1 MNLIEIARRPWFRWG
16 VRALVLVSVGWG
28 VSHTLR
34 KGIDQLGQHEWHVQ
48 GGWLAAAGAIY
59 LAGLMPMAWFWRRA
73 LAACGLH
80 PSWSV
85 TLWAYFL
92 GHLGKYVPGK
102 VMVVVLRV
110 GALGQAGTSKRLAVV
125 STLLETL
132 TLMSV
137 GGCLAAVLAT
147 FVLHLDARLTAL
159 AVALAVVAALPTLPP
174 IARRLAGSGAS
185 EPPVANSAPPAPQ
198 AAEPALMGI
207 TSGLLAIGWLSSI
220 VCWVLLG
227 ASLWAALRSVGVVVP
242 LIGELPLL
250 VAAVSLAIVAGF
262 LSLLPGGIGVRD
274 ALLMQLLAPLCGDAN
289 ALIVAVLVRLVWL
302 VSELATCGIL
312 YIGTRSEERGA
323 SGP

>member
-1 MNLIEIARRPWFRWG
+1 
-16 VRALVLVSVGWG
+16 VLVAVGWS

-34 KGIDQLGQHEWHVQ
+34 KGIAELNQHEWQVNI
-48 GGWLAAAGAIY
+48 GWLVAAGALY
-59 LAGLMPMAWFWRRA
+59 LAGLLPMAWFWRRA
-73 LAACGLH
+73 LAACGLR
-80 PSWSV
+80 PTWPV

-110 GALGQAGTSKRLAVV
+110 SALGPAAASKRLAVV
-125 STLLETL
+125 STMLETL

-159 AVALAVVAALPTLPP
+159 AAALAVVAALPTLPP
-174 IARRLAGSGAS
+174 IARRLAGTA
-185 EPPVANSAPPAPQ
+185 ANQSSLPNSSPTTATNGD
-198 AAEPALMGI
+198 AALAGI
-207 TSGLLAIGWLSSI
+207 TGQLLAIGWLASV
-220 VCWVLLG
+220 VCWILLG
-227 ASLWAALRSVGVVVP
+227 ASLWATLRSIGVQVP
-242 LIGELPLL
+242 LIGELPLM

-274 ALLMQLLAPLCGDAN
+274 ALLMQILAPLCGDAN

-302 VSELATCGIL
+302 MSELAACGIL
-312 YIGTRSEERGA
+312 YVGARGEDRKA
-323 SGP
+323 PAGRRPSTDH